1 MTEAQLIYFAS
12 PLIIYILGAISIAIT
27 AFFYLE
33 YKEKKARFDNQ
44 WKQADIIEDL
54 EKKNKELSS
63 VIVNNVRA
71 DLKSVK
77 IG

>member
-1 MTEAQLIYFAS
+1 MTEIQLIYFAS

-33 YKEKKARFDNQ
+33 YKEKKARFDSQ
-44 WKQADIIEDL
+44 WKQADLIEEL

-63 VIVNNVRA
+63 LIVNNVSA

-77 IG
+77 LG

>member
-54 EKKNKELSS
+54 EKKIKNFQAL
-63 VIVNNVRA
+63 
-71 DLKSVK
+71 
-77 IG
+77 